1 MVKQMEEKVTFEES
15 MKKLSEVTSQ
25 LEQGSVSLEKAIEL
39 YSEGVKLAAECRKQ
53 LQEAKLTITEDNGT
67 EPLK

>member
-1 MVKQMEEKVTFEES
+1 MTFEQS
-15 MKKLSEVTSQ
+15 MQKLSEVTAQ

-39 YSEGVKLAAECRKQ
+39 YSEGVKLAADCKRQ
-53 LQEAKLTITEDNGT
+53 LQEAKLKITEDNGT

>member
-15 MKKLSEVTSQ
+15 MNKLSEVPSQ

-53 LQEAKLTITEDNGT
+53 LQEAKLKITEDNGT

>member
-1 MVKQMEEKVTFEES
+1 MEEKVTFEQS
-15 MKKLSEVTSQ
+15 MQKLSEVTAQ

-39 YSEGVKLAAECRKQ
+39 YSEGVKLAADCKRQ
-53 LQEAKLTITEDNGT
+53 LQEAKLKITEDNGT

>member
-1 MVKQMEEKVTFEES
+1 MEEKVTFEES

-53 LQEAKLTITEDNGT
+53 LQEAKLKITEDNGT

>member
-53 LQEAKLTITEDNGT
+53 LQEAKLKITEDNGT

>member
-1 MVKQMEEKVTFEES
+1 MDEKVTFEES

-53 LQEAKLTITEDNGT
+53 LQEAKLKITEDNGT